1 MDEPS
6 IQEPSISFPRP
17 LYTRSVHLRPVALEL
32 GDVGRRALG
41 GRSGALNPA
50 GSGYAR
56 RPSRGRRTCRPDGPR
71 CTQWLGRTSSIG
83 MELRQRVV
91 LAHAVEVQAGAAQ
104 RPCIHPSRTGTVH
117 VRRREAGVSCAEA
130 HGIAYRPRDGGTS
143 YPRIWQ
149 LMNHTNLDGVRAT
162 VGIYLGR
169 LIAIAISIAYSNS
182 NSNRIAAGHFTC
194 YSNSYFIAIAFR
206 KEWGSHKWALERI
219 RFLLQIIPNE
229 VWGSRADLVNRV
241 GQTSIRKVHSTFV
254 LAVSNGIRLVT
265 SASLYI

>member
-1 MDEPS
+1 V
-6 IQEPSISFPRP
+6 I
-17 LYTRSVHLRPVALEL
+17 
-32 GDVGRRALG
+32 G
-41 GRSGALNPA
+41 
-50 GSGYAR
+50 
-56 RPSRGRRTCRPDGPR
+56 
-71 CTQWLGRTSSIG
+71 LGRPWQRLLVVPSEKGECLMLVGIG
-83 MELRQRVV
+83 VFPTAGHQVQDGT
-91 LAHAVEVQAGAAQ
+91 LA
-104 RPCIHPSRTGTVH
+104 P
-117 VRRREAGVSCAEA
+117 
-130 HGIAYRPRDGGTS
+130 
-143 YPRIWQ
+143 
-149 LMNHTNLDGVRAT
+149 T